1 MSRCTVG
8 RVISHGLMN
17 TAGSGLL
24 DPWSSG
30 GVTPDK
36 LPEGAQKSVQPV
48 VIKEGAHHLDLMF
61 SHPDDPPSVITA
73 RRTEVEAI
81 RSWTNEGYA
90 RRAKRTSGGA

>member
-1 MSRCTVG
+1 MSLCTVA
-8 RVISHGLMN
+8 RVTSRDLMK

-36 LPEGAQKSVQPV
+36 LPKGAQKSIQAV

-61 SHPDDPPSVITA
+61 SHPDDPPSVIAA

-81 RSWTNEGYA
+81 RSWVAEGYA
-90 RRAKRTSGGA
+90 LRATRTSGGA

>member
-1 MSRCTVG
+1 MK
-8 RVISHGLMN
+8 

-36 LPEGAQKSVQPV
+36 LPKGAQKSIQTVL
-48 VIKEGAHHLDLMF
+48 IKEGAHHLDLMF
-61 SHPDDPPSVITA
+61 SHPDDPPSVIEA

-81 RSWTNEGYA
+81 HSWVQEGYA
-90 RRAKRTSGGA
+90 LRARNTKLPRTQADR